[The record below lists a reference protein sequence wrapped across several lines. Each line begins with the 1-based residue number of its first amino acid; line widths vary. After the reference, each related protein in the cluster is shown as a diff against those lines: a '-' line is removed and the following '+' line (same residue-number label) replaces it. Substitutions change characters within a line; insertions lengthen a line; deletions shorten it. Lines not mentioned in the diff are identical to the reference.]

1 MAPVRAAL
9 NLILENHNPY
19 PAVVMDGN
27 WNMLMANQSQQQFL
41 IQIAGNKPL
50 PTNNILESVF
60 SEDGFR
66 PYIANWEE
74 VASHLLRRLRKQ
86 VLAYSNPQQEA
97 LYKRLLG
104 MSPPQ
109 NWPQPDKS
117 GDDGPMLTV
126 DFKIGEHT
134 LSLFSTLSQFGT
146 ALDIG
151 MQELLIESY
160 FPANDFSKQFFSELS
175 REASD

>member
-50 PTNNILESVF
+50 PTNNILEAVF

-66 PYIANWEE
+66 PYIAN
-74 VASHLLRRLRKQ
+74 
-86 VLAYSNPQQEA
+86 
-97 LYKRLLG
+97 
-104 MSPPQ
+104 
-109 NWPQPDKS
+109 
-117 GDDGPMLTV
+117 
-126 DFKIGEHT
+126 
-134 LSLFSTLSQFGT
+134 LSL
-146 ALDIG
+146 IH
-151 MQELLIESY
+151 I
-160 FPANDFSKQFFSELS
+160 
-175 REASD
+175 